1 MTTPTSDGSIE
12 KLLGSILLRLN
23 KLDSLNEHL
32 ANITAEWYFNVSDLQ
47 MALLDGNAWSE
58 LKLPGRLKLEMKIE
72 LLRLQNLRIE
82 ESSYSYVSPVNK
94 ITTEKELWTK
104 YFSAEHNAFF
114 YYCQSSDMTQ
124 WEVPTGNIEIY
135 DDGTAQSFLY
145 LDDHSSNSSSGGGIL
160 RMDSSFDSQV
170 RNDNPTSEGT
180 TTQTT
185 ASAGSYT
192 DANLDI
198 LVAVNAK
205 KRSAFMAPEDP
216 LNGGYAVGI
225 AMDNRR
231 DSVASFTSESSY
243 DFRNETDTDAEEDET
258 KFSDPDPKMLSR
270 LVDMGFSTEAASRA
284 LRRSENNLPSATS
297 ILLRSPSLKDYGPAS
312 HYMFSSHDQRY
323 LPKTTQNT
331 LNIIQNTQNINQ
343 NTQNINQNTRQS
355 PQQGTQQG
363 AHNTHSTHQTRVKNA
378 LHKVS
383 RRPSAPA
390 VPPAILL
397 KP

>member
-23 KLDSLNEHL
+23 KLDSLNEHV

-94 ITTEKELWTK
+94 IAIEKELWTK

-114 YYCQSSDMTQ
+114 FYCQSSDMTQ

-145 LDDHSSNSSSGGGIL
+145 LDDHSSSSSGGGIL

-170 RNDNPTSEGT
+170 RNDNPTGEGT
-180 TTQTT
+180 ATQTT

-216 LNGGYAVGI
+216 LDSGYAVGI

-270 LVDMGFSTEAASRA
+270 LVDMGFSLEAASRA

-323 LPKTTQNT
+323 LPKTH
-331 LNIIQNTQNINQ
+331 QNTQNINQ
-343 NTQNINQNTRQS
+343 NTQNTQHINQIMSQSTRQS
-355 PQQGTQQG
+355 TQHN

-390 VPPAILL
+390 VPPAVLL
-397 KP
+397 KL